1 MELTRKQ
8 EEYLQKLY
16 FEVVADVI
24 KTKYDDT
31 MSGTLKT
38 RNAIYYQPTAV
49 HLRHLGVLY
58 INYNTYKNY
67 YEHKKDKGNKTNA

>member
-38 RNAIYYQPTAV
+38 RNTI
-49 HLRHLGVLY
+49 
-58 INYNTYKNY
+58 
-67 YEHKKDKGNKTNA
+67 